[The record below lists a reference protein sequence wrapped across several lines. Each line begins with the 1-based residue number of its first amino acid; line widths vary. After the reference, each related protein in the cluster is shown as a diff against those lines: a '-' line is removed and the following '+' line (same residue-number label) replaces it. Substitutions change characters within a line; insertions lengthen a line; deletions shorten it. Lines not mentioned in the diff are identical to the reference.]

1 MPIKAWLI
9 LLATGCAAAVVSA
22 QVAVPPE
29 LRGWEDWVL
38 RGHETHRCP
47 WLVPGKP
54 VDDERICAWPSALDL
69 QVDEHGARFSQHWQ
83 TAAESSLPLP
93 GGAENWPEDVTLDG
107 SPATVVMHGG
117 TPVLRAASGAHS
129 VTGVFR
135 WAHRPELL
143 VLPPAIALVT
153 LSVDGSRVLL
163 PQRTS
168 AGVVL
173 GAAKTAARQGERLDL
188 RVFRRLDDDL
198 PSLLT
203 TELHLA
209 VAGEAREITLPK
221 VLPEGF
227 VPMAVEASLAARL
240 DPDDT
245 LHVQV
250 RPGDFQITIEAR
262 GPSPL
267 TAVTVGS
274 RPAPW
279 PAQEIWSFQAQDRL
293 RVAELEG
300 LTSTD
305 PAQANVPQRWR
316 DLPAYRVSPT
326 SVALVVERARGMSSQ
341 DANELQLQ
349 RTAWLDFS
357 GAGYTIVDL
366 LSGQMRQGWRL
377 DMGAPYLL
385 QSAHTGSGEPLLI
398 TEGMSAGLT
407 GVELREP
414 EVRLTAVSLL
424 PRGANGP
431 LAATGW
437 RTRLTRVSGQLV
449 LAPGYR
455 LLAAIGPDSAP
466 QAWLERWRL
475 LDIFAALLI
484 ATVAWRMLGVRCGAI
499 ALAAIVLTYQ
509 ESGSPTW
516 LWLNALVGLALLRA
530 APQGRL
536 RRWAAGYRV
545 LALAALLLV
554 LVPFAITQ
562 ARLALYPQLEA
573 LMSSSGMVGEPA
585 PIETRLVE
593 GVAGKLEAP
602 QAQAAA
608 AAPLAR
614 FEGHVVHGLASS
626 AITNAASV
634 SVAAARNTLTPSREP
649 RYEPGAIVQAGP
661 GVPDWRYH
669 LYDYSWSG
677 PVESNATARFLI
689 SPPWMT
695 RAWRVLGLLLSVWFL
710 LELTRKELPLPP
722 WRRSGPVSGL
732 VAFVL
737 GVTAVLGTVPAAHA
751 ASTPD
756 PGLLSELEARLLAPP
771 KCVPDCA
778 DIQGANVTI
787 ESGRLRIVLIV
798 SALDAVGVALP
809 GAEPNWSPD
818 LVQIDGAAAGAVYR
832 SPRGTRYVSVARGR
846 HVVRV
851 EGPLGAVDAMSVAFP
866 MLPHVI
872 DVSAPGWDSGG
883 VAERHLVSGALQLAR
898 RRAATDTTPAA
909 ARQEELPPFVSVERL
924 FHLAHEW
931 TVDTTVTRIAP
942 KSAAFTVSVPL
953 LAQEAITTPGLK
965 ASDHRVTVGL
975 AAGQWSQAYASN
987 LPAAQALELTA
998 PVDSSQSE
1006 HWRFDVGSTWHVE
1019 FSGVPP
1025 VVPAERAAVWIFEY
1039 YPRPGERL
1047 KLSVTRP
1054 AATSGSTLAFDHV
1067 RLQTVVGKRSSD
1079 STLGLEYRSTQGGR
1093 HSLHIPA
1100 DAVVTKVLSDG
1111 EPLALR
1117 PEHGELSLS
1126 ALPGAHSWSVNWQTS
1141 AGEHLVTRSP
1151 AVGLAAPASNLQL
1164 SLRLPEDRWLLY
1176 AFGPGVGPTVLYW
1189 GELLLF
1195 LIAAWLIGRTTL
1207 TPLAARDWL
1216 LLGLGLSTFS
1226 WLVLGLFV
1234 VFVAVF
1240 EWRARH
1246 AAPADS
1252 QRFRLLQVGSGILA
1266 IIAIVAVISAVPQGL
1281 LAHPDMRIAPEAGPG
1296 ELTWFVDRAAAQLP
1310 APAVLSVSLW
1320 WYKIAMLAWALWLSF
1335 ALTRW
1340 VRWAWRVFTR
1350 DGLWQIE
1357 PADTPQPQAPAS
1369 R

>member
-1 MPIKAWLI
+1 MPQRP
-9 LLATGCAAAVVSA
+9 VVRRA

-93 GGAENWPEDVTLDG
+93 GGAENWPEDGTLDG
-107 SPATVVMHGG
+107 SLATVVMHGG
-117 TPVLRAASGAHS
+117 TPELRAASGAHS

-414 EVRLTAVSLL
+414 EVRLTVVLLL
-424 PRGANGP
+424 PQSKRTAQ
-431 LAATGW
+431 ATGYARASRACPGRCPCSRDAIGRW
-437 RTRLTRVSGQLV
+437 LPSVRTRRRK
-449 LAPGYR
+449 PG
-455 LLAAIGPDSAP
+455 LS
-466 QAWLERWRL
+466 WRSRYL
-475 LDIFAALLI
+475 RHLLI

-536 RRWAAGYRV
+536 RRWAAAIACWHLPPCCWCSCRSRSPRRASRSTSAAEV
-545 LALAALLLV
+545 PAL
-554 LVPFAITQ
+554 P
-562 ARLALYPQLEA
+562 
-573 LMSSSGMVGEPA
+573 SGMVGEPA
-585 PIETRLVE
+585 PNETRLVE

-832 SPRGTRYVSVARGR
+832 SSRADRHEQQRTPRRARLR
-846 HVVRV
+846 
-851 EGPLGAVDAMSVAFP
+851 PLGAVNAMSVAFP
-866 MLPHVI
+866 TQAFYG
-872 DVSAPGWDSGG
+872 DRCGATGWDSGG
-883 VAERHLVSGALQLAR
+883 VAERHLVEGVARSQASACCDR
-898 RRAATDTTPAA
+898 RRPT
-909 ARQEELPPFVSVERL
+909 RGRKSFLRSLVSSACFIWRMSGRS
-924 FHLAHEW
+924 
-931 TVDTTVTRIAP
+931 TRRSRASRRSRRP
-942 KSAAFTVSVPL
+942 SPSACRCSPRR
-953 LAQEAITTPGLK
+953 P
-965 ASDHRVTVGL
+965 S
-975 AAGQWSQAYASN
+975 
-987 LPAAQALELTA
+987 
-998 PVDSSQSE
+998 
-1006 HWRFDVGSTWHVE
+1006 
-1019 FSGVPP
+1019 
-1025 VVPAERAAVWIFEY
+1025 
-1039 YPRPGERL
+1039 PRPGSR
-1047 KLSVTRP
+1047 R
-1054 AATSGSTLAFDHV
+1054 ATTESQSASRRDSGSRPT
-1067 RLQTVVGKRSSD
+1067 RQTFPRRRRSS
-1079 STLGLEYRSTQGGR
+1079 
-1093 HSLHIPA
+1093 
-1100 DAVVTKVLSDG
+1100 
-1111 EPLALR
+1111 
-1117 PEHGELSLS
+1117 
-1126 ALPGAHSWSVNWQTS
+1126 
-1141 AGEHLVTRSP
+1141 
-1151 AVGLAAPASNLQL
+1151 
-1164 SLRLPEDRWLLY
+1164 
-1176 AFGPGVGPTVLYW
+1176 
-1189 GELLLF
+1189 
-1195 LIAAWLIGRTTL
+1195 
-1207 TPLAARDWL
+1207 
-1216 LLGLGLSTFS
+1216 
-1226 WLVLGLFV
+1226 
-1234 VFVAVF
+1234 
-1240 EWRARH
+1240 
-1246 AAPADS
+1246 
-1252 QRFRLLQVGSGILA
+1252 
-1266 IIAIVAVISAVPQGL
+1266 
-1281 LAHPDMRIAPEAGPG
+1281 
-1296 ELTWFVDRAAAQLP
+1296 
-1310 APAVLSVSLW
+1310 
-1320 WYKIAMLAWALWLSF
+1320 
-1335 ALTRW
+1335 
-1340 VRWAWRVFTR
+1340 
-1350 DGLWQIE
+1350 
-1357 PADTPQPQAPAS
+1357 
-1369 R
+1369 